1 MRYDHLMRTEKTVRS
16 RMSRIDVMDDAMIPF
31 LLQKTEWE
39 RLEVAFGMWEMAE
52 HILSTVIASENPGLD
67 PSQIRDAVAR
77 RMAHECP

>member
-1 MRYDHLMRTEKTVRS
+1 
-16 RMSRIDVMDDAMIPF
+16 MIPF